1 MIEMPVPK
9 PTLPFKGYK
18 WQWAA
23 LQCTEGINEPPV
35 FLGVLRAARAFEGKS
50 PSDVGFNLELKK
62 IEAGTQTHISMAR
75 TADRNIIR
83 NSGQYWKGL
92 GLMRPKHGTLEL
104 TEFGKKVADGLITR
118 SQFAAIVIRNLTLPN
133 RIIQGN
139 WQEWENAGLKIKPLC
154 LIMEVLAELRR
165 KKEEQAYITPFE
177 LFSII
182 IPLAG
187 IKDLPAKIYADAL
200 IEYRN
205 DKLSL
210 AGWPNCVPSANDKR
224 IAREFLLFLSHYG
237 FVERSYSSTV
247 VGDRYKR
254 EHYIL
259 DLLTPDE
266 IKELASGILDI
277 IPEEFIGVGREAEEV
292 SSLVE
297 RRRVSIMTLSRP
309 GQARFRESIL
319 HAFGGK
325 CILTGNDMPTV
336 LEAAH
341 IRPVAHHGN
350 DANANGLCLRSDI
363 HQLFDSGHLRINP
376 HGDLFLSDSAR
387 RNNNYS
393 TLPKFVDLPDFVS
406 RELLGWRW
414 DYF

>member
-1 MIEMPVPK
+1 MPIPK
-9 PTLPFKGYK
+9 PTLPFEGYK

-35 FLGVLRAARAFEGKS
+35 FLGVLRATRAFEGKS
-50 PSDVGFNLELKK
+50 PSDREFNLELKK
-62 IEAGTQTHISMAR
+62 IGAATQTSINMDR
-75 TADRNIIR
+75 TPDRNIIR

-92 GLMRPKHGTLEL
+92 GLMRPTHGIIEL
-104 TEFGKKVADGLITR
+104 TEFGRKVADGLITR

-133 RIIQGN
+133 KIIQGN

-154 LIMEVLAELRR
+154 LIMEVLAELGRR
-165 KKEEQAYITPFE
+165 KKKQAYITPFE

-187 IKDLPAKIYADAL
+187 IKALPVKIYADAL

-210 AGWPNCVPSANDKR
+210 ADWPNCVPSANDKR

-237 FVERSYSSTV
+237 FITQSYSSRV
-247 VGDRYKR
+247 VRDRYKR
-254 EHYIL
+254 ELYAL
-259 DLLTPDE
+259 DLLAPDE
-266 IKELASGILDI
+266 IKELSSGIMDI
-277 IPEEFIGVGREAEEV
+277 TPEEFIGVDREAEEV

-309 GQARFRESIL
+309 EQARFRESIL

-350 DANANGLCLRSDI
+350 DTKANGLCLRSDI

-376 HGDLFLSDSAR
+376 YGKLFLSDSANR
-387 RNNNYS
+387 HSNYS
-393 TLPKFVDLPDFVS
+393 TLPKSINLPDFVS
-406 RELLGWRW
+406 LELIGWRW